1 MCLRTVFALIVMV
14 WSCVGLSDT
23 VSAQGL
29 VWKLPEPGT
38 WVRYEGD
45 YTQTERRPQDP
56 NNEDLV
62 IGPWRR
68 HLTIKALERVQQPS
82 ADGGSPIE
90 AQWLEFVVETGLEK
104 DGMLAG
110 GPGSRRI
117 YKVLL
122 AVEELQSRI
131 GPPKAKTVVDN
142 EDIPVT
148 FLPLIKGY
156 RKFGDGPVAAI
167 SSPVFNVHP
176 AITLLAAYRELE
188 EVAADEDP
196 DVTLAGITSAT
207 HYRGSVVIESKILRN
222 TNTADM
228 WYTPDAPFGLVRWSV
243 MAQQETK
250 ESFATRDQFE
260 TASTYQVEMKAV
272 ETGNNATSLLTE
284 N

>member
-1 MCLRTVFALIVMV
+1 MSLRTLSPMIVMV
-14 WSCVGLSDT
+14 WSCLGLSSV

-56 NNEDLV
+56 NNKDLV

-68 HLTIKALERVQQPS
+68 HLTIKALERVQQANPN
-82 ADGGSPIE
+82 GGAPVE

-104 DGMLAG
+104 DGTLVG
-110 GPGSRRI
+110 GPGSRRV
-117 YKVLL
+117 YKALV
-122 AVEELQSRI
+122 AVDELQSRI
-131 GPPKAKTVVDN
+131 GPPKEDGVVDS
-142 EDIPVT
+142 DSIPVV

-156 RKFGDGPVAAI
+156 RKFGDKAAAAI

-176 AITLLAAYRELE
+176 AITLLAPYRELE

-196 DVTLAGITSAT
+196 EVTLPGISSAT
-207 HYRGSVVIESKILRN
+207 HFRGSVVVESKSVRT

-228 WYTPDAPFGLVRWSV
+228 WYAKDSPFGLVRWSV
-243 MAQQETK
+243 IAQRETK
-250 ESFATRDQFE
+250 ETFAERDQFE
-260 TASTYQVEMKAV
+260 TASTYQVEMRAV
-272 ETGNNATSLLTE
+272 EAGQNATSLLTE